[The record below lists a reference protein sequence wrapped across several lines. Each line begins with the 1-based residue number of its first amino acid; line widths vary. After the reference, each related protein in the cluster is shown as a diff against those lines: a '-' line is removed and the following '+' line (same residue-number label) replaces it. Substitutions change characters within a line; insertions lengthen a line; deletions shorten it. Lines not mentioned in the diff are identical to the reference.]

1 MLKVDTEDRHK
12 DEQRKNGS
20 VRIANV
26 FTNLQESQSFFYFS
40 TKTRIKFEK
49 SIITPGLLV

>member
-20 VRIANV
+20 VKIANI
-26 FTNLQESQSFFYFS
+26 FTNLQESFLFLN
-40 TKTRIKFEK
+40 K
-49 SIITPGLLV
+49 SSYKIWKKHYHT